1 MIKDLIYLIQ
11 TDTTVGFLSNNDEKL
26 AMIKNRPILQ
36 KTLRVVDSFKTL
48 KTYVRVPNQ
57 HKKMVRNSKKT
68 SFIYPKG
75 ESFRVVDKNCQH
87 HKFVKKFGSIYSTSA
102 NESGAKFDINFV
114 TKRCD
119 VEVLTNK
126 KYFEC
131 DASSII
137 KFGKT
142 QYIKI
147 R

>member
-1 MIKDLIYLIQ
+1 MIYLAQ
-11 TDTTVGFLSNNDEKL
+11 TDTTVGFLSNSDEKL
-26 AMIKNRPILQ
+26 AIIKNRPILQ

-57 HKKMVRNSKKT
+57 HKRIVRNSKKT
-68 SFIYPKG
+68 SFVYPKG
-75 ESFRVVDKNCQH
+75 ESFRVVDRNNKH
-87 HKFVKKFGSIYSTSA
+87 YKFIKKFGSIYSTSA
-102 NESGAKFDINFV
+102 NESGANFDMNFAV
-114 TKRCD
+114 EKCD

-131 DASSII
+131 DSSSII

-142 QYIKI
+142 KYTKI